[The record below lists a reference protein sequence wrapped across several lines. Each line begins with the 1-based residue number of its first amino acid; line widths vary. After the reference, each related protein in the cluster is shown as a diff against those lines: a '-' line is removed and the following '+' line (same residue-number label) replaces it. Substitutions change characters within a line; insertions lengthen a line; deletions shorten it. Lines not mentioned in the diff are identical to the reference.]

1 MTNGTTI
8 HQIEEGN
15 FSRIPNAILEALA
28 KARLSGSESRCI
40 YFLIRK
46 TYGWG
51 KKEDRISLSQWA
63 EGTDTKRPH
72 VLKTL
77 NMLIEKKIIYRRLED
92 GQVPYYGLN
101 KYIEEWEGIGV
112 DSQRGERFKK
122 EKVLPEQVTV
132 TRAGNSTVTRAGN
145 KTVTY
150 TGTHKR
156 KKEIKR
162 KGDAAEKTAVRNAM
176 FSLVARVCRMDMNLK
191 RGHINTVVKRLME
204 AGYVPEDLEFFAGWW
219 EKNDFR
225 GRRGDPP
232 TTKQLEDRIY
242 EAKQVRLKQAE
253 KAIKSED
260 TLFYVDVGTERQW
273 WQGGELIRTEPIGA
287 NV

>member
-1 MTNGTTI
+1 MASGKEI
-8 HQIEEGN
+8 QIEDGGYT
-15 FSRIPNAILEALA
+15 RIHNLILEILA
-28 KARLSGSESRCI
+28 KAHLSSLEFRI
-40 YFLIRK
+40 VLFVIRK
-46 TYGWG
+46 TYGFH
-51 KKEDRISLSQWA
+51 KKTDVISITQFMECGGSRR
-63 EGTDTKRPH
+63 GTVTAIQNLIRLKVITRTKKGPQSF
-72 VLKTL
+72 
-77 NMLIEKKIIYRRLED
+77 E
-92 GQVPYYGLN
+92 YGFN
-101 KYIEEWEGIGV
+101 KYFETWEKEVFESRRPGQGMYFHQ
-112 DSQRGERFKK
+112 STGEAKD
-122 EKVLPEQVTV
+122 
-132 TRAGNSTVTRAGN
+132 
-145 KTVTY
+145 
-150 TGTHKR
+150 TGEVEDTGEAKDTGTGEAKDTHKR

-176 FSLVARVCRMDMNLK
+176 FSLVAKVCRMDMNLK
-191 RGHINTVVKRLME
+191 RGHINTVVKRLVE

-242 EAKQVRLKQAE
+242 EAKQVRLRQAE